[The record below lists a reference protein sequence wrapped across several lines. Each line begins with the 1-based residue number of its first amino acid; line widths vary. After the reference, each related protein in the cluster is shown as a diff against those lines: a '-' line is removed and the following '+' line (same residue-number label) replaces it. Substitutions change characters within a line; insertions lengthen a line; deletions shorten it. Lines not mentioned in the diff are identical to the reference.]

1 MPGSV
6 WLTWPTLT
14 DYNATREALV
24 GRAAAVFGAVVD
36 GTIRPAIAESLP
48 LSQAARAHELL
59 EGRRVIGKIL
69 LEA

>member
-1 MPGSV
+1 
-6 WLTWPTLT
+6 
-14 DYNATREALV
+14 
-24 GRAAAVFGAVVD
+24 VFGAVVD